1 MTKLKS
7 KLPGSSTNNVQDIDA
22 FISGAET
29 KNKPAPV
36 ARARKAP
43 TSYSWQET
51 GVRDDVL
58 KTYNLRLPEPYLLK
72 LKYIA
77 EHTPDSMQK
86 FCLNVVKDA
95 IDEKIKELTK

>member
-1 MTKLKS
+1 MSKLKS
-7 KLPGSSTNNVQDIDA
+7 KLPGTSANVQDIDA

-29 KNKPAPV
+29 KSKPAPV
-36 ARARKAP
+36 TRARKKEI
-43 TSYSWQET
+43 SYPWLEP

-72 LKYIA
+72 LKFIA

-86 FCLNVVKDA
+86 FCMNVIVDA
-95 IDEKIKELTK
+95 IDKKIEDLIK